1 MTRSF
6 RRIFPLGARPL
17 RGFTLLELLVVMA
30 LLGVAPLLAPGGAE
44 PLVRAA
50 RERGWIDR
58 LHAELVR
65 TRSYA
70 RASGAVAIVSF
81 VPEQEEIR
89 FVTGSRTRLLA
100 LPHGS
105 RFGSGF
111 ETATGADE
119 QAQTQT
125 LVFFPD
131 GTASDL
137 ELIVI
142 GSAGRATR
150 FRGPGVTGKNELT
163 PLGPAGAP

>member
-1 MTRSF
+1 MARLIPF
-6 RRIFPLGARPL
+6 AARPA
-17 RGFTLLELLVVMA
+17 RGFTLFELLVVMA
-30 LLGVAPLLAPGGAE
+30 LLGVATLLAAGGAE

-58 LHAELVR
+58 LHAELIR

-89 FVTGSRTRLLA
+89 FVTGPRTRLLA
-100 LPHGS
+100 LPDGF
-105 RFGSGF
+105 RFGSRL
-111 ETATGADE
+111 ETAGSE
-119 QAQTQT
+119 QVQTI
-125 LVFFPD
+125 VFFPD

-137 ELIVI
+137 ELIVT

-150 FRGPGVTGKNELT
+150 LRVVGVTGKIELT
-163 PLGPAGAP
+163 PWEPSGEPAGRPAA